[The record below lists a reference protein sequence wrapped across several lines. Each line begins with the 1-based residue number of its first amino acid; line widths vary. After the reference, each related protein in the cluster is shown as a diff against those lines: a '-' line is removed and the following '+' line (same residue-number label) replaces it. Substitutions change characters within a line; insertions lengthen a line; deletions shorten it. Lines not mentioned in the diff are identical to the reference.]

1 MFSQIRSRSNN
12 KFQTRRGGL
21 LPCSMQEL
29 DANGSLDAT
38 VKYAW
43 VTSVERGNLRF
54 QLNSSSRST
63 ARFPDTFLTEN
74 LADHQAQALGANGRG
89 GAVPAGSLRQIDHL
103 DATDD
108 VLERNIAYR

>member
-1 MFSQIRSRSNN
+1 MQWVAGRNRKIRMGN
-12 KFQTRRGGL
+12 TRRARE
-21 LPCSMQEL
+21 PAVPIE
-29 DANGSLDAT
+29 
-38 VKYAW
+38 
-43 VTSVERGNLRF
+43 
-54 QLNSSSRST
+54 SSSRST
-63 ARFPDTFLTEN
+63 ARFPDAFLTEN